1 MTRNLV
7 RSRPVVNPT
16 CGEEEMEA
24 YSAYL
29 MFLGVS
35 CLLVSWCLLLITAW
49 KEDYAWGMFSL
60 LLPPVGYGYALFR
73 LDSAKETLLLAVIG
87 WLLVILGL

>member
-1 MTRNLV
+1 
-7 RSRPVVNPT
+7 
-16 CGEEEMEA
+16 MEA

-35 CLLVSWCLLLITAW
+35 CLLVSWGRLLITAW
-49 KEDYAWGMFSL
+49 QEDYVWGMFSL

-73 LDSAKETLLLAVIG
+73 LDAAKETLLLAAIG

>member
-1 MTRNLV
+1 
-7 RSRPVVNPT
+7 
-16 CGEEEMEA
+16 MEA

-35 CLLVSWCLLLITAW
+35 CLLVSWGLLLITAW
-49 KEDYAWGMFSL
+49 QEDYVWGMFSL

-73 LDSAKETLLLAVIG
+73 LDAAKETLLLAAIG
-87 WLLVILGL
+87 WIFVILGL

>member
-1 MTRNLV
+1 
-7 RSRPVVNPT
+7 
-16 CGEEEMEA
+16 MEA
-24 YSAYL
+24 YSAFL

-35 CLLVSWCLLLITAW
+35 CLLVSWVLLLITAW

-60 LLPPVGYGYALFR
+60 FLPPVGYGYALFR
-73 LDSAKETLLLAVIG
+73 LDSAKEALLSAAIG

>member
-7 RSRPVVNPT
+7 ASRPDVNPT

-60 LLPPVGYGYALFR
+60 LLPPIGYGYALFR
-73 LDSAKETLLLAVIG
+73 LDSTKETLLLAVIG

>member
-1 MTRNLV
+1 
-7 RSRPVVNPT
+7 
-16 CGEEEMEA
+16 MEA

-29 MFLGVS
+29 ILLGVS
-35 CLLVSWCLLLITAW
+35 CLLVSWGLLLITAW

-60 LLPPVGYGYALFR
+60 LVPPVGYGYALFR
-73 LDSAKETLLLAVIG
+73 LDAAKETLLLAAIG

>member
-1 MTRNLV
+1 
-7 RSRPVVNPT
+7 
-16 CGEEEMEA
+16 MEA

-35 CLLVSWCLLLITAW
+35 CLLTSWGLLLIIAW

-73 LDSAKETLLLAVIG
+73 LDAAKETLLLAAIG
-87 WLLVILGL
+87 WLLVIFGL

>member
-1 MTRNLV
+1 
-7 RSRPVVNPT
+7 
-16 CGEEEMEA
+16 MEA

-35 CLLVSWCLLLITAW
+35 CLLISWGLLLITAW
-49 KEDYAWGMFSL
+49 KEDYGWWMFSL

-73 LDSAKETLLLAVIG
+73 LDAAKETLLLAAIG

>member
-1 MTRNLV
+1 
-7 RSRPVVNPT
+7 
-16 CGEEEMEA
+16 MEA

-29 MFLGVS
+29 VFLGVS
-35 CLLVSWCLLLITAW
+35 SLLVSWGLLLITAW

-60 LLPPVGYGYALFR
+60 LLPPVGYGYAFFR
-73 LDSAKETLLLAVIG
+73 LDSAKETLILAAIG

>member
-1 MTRNLV
+1 
-7 RSRPVVNPT
+7 
-16 CGEEEMEA
+16 MEA
-24 YSAYL
+24 SSAYL

-35 CLLVSWCLLLITAW
+35 CLLASWALLLITAW
-49 KEDYAWGMFSL
+49 KNDYAWGMFSL

-73 LDSAKETLLLAVIG
+73 IDDAKETLLLAALG

>member
-1 MTRNLV
+1 
-7 RSRPVVNPT
+7 
-16 CGEEEMEA
+16 MEA

-29 MFLGVS
+29 MLLGVS
-35 CLLVSWCLLLITAW
+35 CLLVSWGLLLIIAW

-73 LDSAKETLLLAVIG
+73 LDAAKEALFLAAIG
-87 WLLVILGL
+87 WLLIILGL

>member
-1 MTRNLV
+1 
-7 RSRPVVNPT
+7 
-16 CGEEEMEA
+16 MEA

-35 CLLVSWCLLLITAW
+35 CLLVSWGLLLITAW

-73 LDSAKETLLLAVIG
+73 LDSAKEILILAALG

>member
-1 MTRNLV
+1 
-7 RSRPVVNPT
+7 
-16 CGEEEMEA
+16 MEA

-29 MFLGVS
+29 MLLGVS
-35 CLLVSWCLLLITAW
+35 CLLVSWGLLLIIAW

-73 LDSAKETLLLAVIG
+73 LDAAKEALLLAAIG
-87 WLLVILGL
+87 WLLIILGL

>member
-1 MTRNLV
+1 
-7 RSRPVVNPT
+7 
-16 CGEEEMEA
+16 MEA

-29 MFLGVS
+29 ILLGVS
-35 CLLVSWCLLLITAW
+35 SLLVSWGLLLITAW

-73 LDSAKETLLLAVIG
+73 LDAAKETLLLAAIG

>member
-1 MTRNLV
+1 
-7 RSRPVVNPT
+7 
-16 CGEEEMEA
+16 MEA

-29 MFLGVS
+29 MLLGVS
-35 CLLVSWCLLLITAW
+35 CLLVSWGLLLITAW

-73 LDSAKETLLLAVIG
+73 LDAARESLLLAAIG